1 MDPLPLDALDERLA
15 FVGTSGTGKTY
26 AAKGFVERLLAHGA
40 QVCIVDPLGV
50 WWGLKAPAEGGD
62 PKAGFPLAIFGGRY
76 ADVEINEHAGAVVG
90 RTIAQFDHSSII
102 DLDGLGS
109 GAARRRFMLAFLD
122 EVYEEKRRQGQ
133 QTEPLHIV
141 FDEADLWAPQRPQ
154 PDATSLLGRMEEIVR
169 RGRVAGFVPW
179 VITQRPA
186 VLNKDILSQAD
197 TLIAMKLTSAQ
208 DRAALAAWIDGQ
220 ADKAEAKRIIADLPK
235 LTRGTGYVW
244 APGQSILKKT
254 PFPPIATFD
263 SSRTPK
269 RGERI
274 KDPTRRAGID
284 ANALGAIQTAIK
296 SAIEAKAGPKNQG
309 AGWSPEAIAKAE
321 EDGYQRGFADGKAA
335 GLKCGEDALNWFLNE
350 LHGFMSDYA
359 KGAAA
364 RIFSEF
370 LEIDAAPENQ
380 AHATAPEIGPIAE
393 HAEPA
398 FKKSREMP
406 GAGKTFNDRG
416 SQTQRTKISELLLIA
431 ARHWPAKLT
440 WSQLATIAGRKA
452 RGGHF
457 NGEVKNMREAGL
469 VVMDGDS
476 VVVTDRGFAAAG
488 GKPSRKAD
496 LAQAY
501 LDGLP
506 NPSNRMFEQLLKHG
520 TLRTP
525 ALANAIGMKP
535 TGGHWNSGLSTLARC
550 GLIAK
555 RGDVVELNRKA
566 LAA

>member
-1 MDPLPLDALDERLA
+1 MNEPLPLDALDERLA

-26 AAKGFVERLLAHGA
+26 AAKGFVERLLAQGA

-62 PKAGFPLAIFGGRY
+62 PKAGFPLAIFGGRH

-274 KDPTRRAGID
+274 KDPTRRAAID
-284 ANALGAIQTAIK
+284 ASALGAIQTAIK
-296 SAIEAKAGPKNQG
+296 SAIEAKAGPKSQG

-335 GLKCGEDALNWFLNE
+335 GLKCGEDTLNWFLDE
-350 LHGFMSDYA
+350 LHGHMSGYA

-364 RIFSEF
+364 RIFAEF
-370 LEIDAAPENQ
+370 LELAPAPENK
-380 AHATAPEIGPIAE
+380 AHATAPEIALV
-393 HAEPA
+393 AA
-398 FKKSREMP
+398 
-406 GAGKTFNDRG
+406 
-416 SQTQRTKISELLLIA
+416 QTAHPVSVKDNVRSAPVARAKVSELLLIA
-431 ARHWPAKLT
+431 VRHWPARLT
-440 WSQLATIAGRKA
+440 WSQLATLAGRKA

-457 NGEVKNMREAGL
+457 NKEVKQLRDARL
-469 VVMDGDS
+469 VRVEGDS
-476 VVVTDRGFAAAG
+476 VNVTDMGFVAAG
-488 GKPSRKAD
+488 GKPTRTAD
-496 LAQAY
+496 LSQAY
-501 LDGLP
+501 LESLP
-506 NPSNRMFEQLLKHG
+506 DPSRRMFAEILKRKKLTATQL
-520 TLRTP
+520 
-525 ALANAIGMKP
+525 ADAIGLKP
-535 TGGHWNSGLSTLARC
+535 TGGHWNSGLSTLTRC
-550 GLIAK
+550 GLI
-555 RGDVVELNRKA
+555 NRVGEFIV
-566 LAA
+566 LDQRVIAA

>member
-1 MDPLPLDALDERLA
+1 MVELPLDALDERLA

-26 AAKGFVERLLAHGA
+26 AAKGFVERLLSHGA

-50 WWGLKAPAEGGD
+50 WWGLKAPADGGD
-62 PKAGFPLAIFGGRY
+62 PKAGFPLAIFGGRH
-76 ADVEINEHAGAVVG
+76 ADIEISEHAGAVVG
-90 RTIAQFDHSSII
+90 QTIARFDHSSII

-220 ADKAEAKRIIADLPK
+220 ADKAEAKRIIAELPK
-235 LTRGTGYVW
+235 LPRGTGYVW
-244 APGQSILKKT
+244 APGQNILKRAS
-254 PFPPIATFD
+254 FPAIATFD

-274 KDPTRRAGID
+274 KDPTRRAGINAD
-284 ANALGAIQTAIK
+284 ALGAIQAAIK
-296 SAIEAKAGPKNQG
+296 SAIEAKAGPNAQG
-309 AGWSPEAIAKAE
+309 SGWSPEAIAKAE
-321 EDGYQRGFADGKAA
+321 EDGYKRGFADGKAA

-350 LHGFMSDYA
+350 LHGHISDYA

-364 RIFSEF
+364 RIFAEL
-370 LEIDAAPENQ
+370 LEELPAPESK
-380 AHATAPEIGPIAE
+380 AHAEAPEIAPLAAVIGGPALPQS
-393 HAEPA
+393 HRA
-398 FKKSREMP
+398 KV
-406 GAGKTFNDRG
+406 
-416 SQTQRTKISELLLIA
+416 SELLLVA

-457 NGEVKNMREAGL
+457 NGEVKHMRDAGL
-469 VVMDGDS
+469 VVLDGDS

-520 TLRTP
+520 ALRTP

>member
-1 MDPLPLDALDERLA
+1 MIERLPLDALDERLA

-50 WWGLKAPAEGGD
+50 WWGLKAPAESGD
-62 PKAGFPLAIFGGRY
+62 PKAGFPLAIFGGRH

-254 PFPPIATFD
+254 QFPPIATFD

-269 RGERI
+269 RGEHI
-274 KDPTRRAGID
+274 KDPTRRAAID
-284 ANALGAIQTAIK
+284 ASALGAIQAAIK

-321 EDGYQRGFADGKAA
+321 EDGYQRGLAEGQAA
-335 GLKCGEDALNWFLNE
+335 GLVKAQRALEQFVGELRIFIAD
-350 LHGFMSDYA
+350 HTIYA
-359 KGAAA
+359 KVKLFDEAT
-364 RIFSEF
+364 
-370 LEIDAAPENQ
+370 APENK

-393 HAEPA
+393 GSEPA
-398 FKKSREMP
+398 FKKSREMSDT
-406 GAGKTFNDRG
+406 GKSFNDRR
-416 SQTQRTKISELLLIA
+416 SQTPRTKVSELLLIA
-431 ARHWPAKLT
+431 VRHWPAKLT

-476 VVVTDRGFAAAG
+476 VVVTDCGFAAAG

-525 ALANAIGMKP
+525 ALATAIGMKP

>member
-26 AAKGFVERLLAHGA
+26 AAKGFVERLLSHGA

-50 WWGLKAPAEGGD
+50 WWGLKAPADGGD
-62 PKAGFPLAIFGGRY
+62 PKAGFPLAIFGGRH

-90 RTIAQFDHSSII
+90 QTIARFDHSSII

-220 ADKAEAKRIIADLPK
+220 ADKAEAKRIIAELPK
-235 LTRGTGYVW
+235 LPRGTGYVW
-244 APGQSILKKT
+244 APGQSILKRT
-254 PFPPIATFD
+254 SFPAIATFD

-274 KDPTRRAGID
+274 KDPTRRADLD
-284 ANALGAIQTAIK
+284 AGALGAIQAAIK
-296 SAIEAKAGPKNQG
+296 SAMDTKTGAKAKG

-335 GLKCGEDALNWFLNE
+335 GLKCGEDTLNWFLNE
-350 LHGFMSDYA
+350 LHGHISDYA

-364 RIFSEF
+364 RIFAESLGEAPAR
-370 LEIDAAPENQ
+370 ENEAHDEAPEVAPLTVAFSGPSNP
-380 AHATAPEIGPIAE
+380 AT
-393 HAEPA
+393 
-398 FKKSREMP
+398 R
-406 GAGKTFNDRG
+406 R
-416 SQTQRTKISELLLIA
+416 QRAKVSELLLVA
-431 ARHWPAKLT
+431 VRHWPAKLT

-457 NGEVKNMREAGL
+457 NAEVKRMRDEDL
-469 VVMDGDS
+469 VRMDGDS
-476 VVVTDRGFAAAG
+476 VVVTDQGFAAAG

-496 LAQAY
+496 LAEAY
-501 LDGLP
+501 LGALP
-506 NPSNRMFEQLLKHG
+506 NPANRMLEQLLKHD
-520 TLRTP
+520 RVRVP
-525 ALANAIGMKP
+525 ALASAIGMKP
-535 TGGHWNSGLSTLARC
+535 TGGHWNSGLSTLVRC
-550 GLIAK
+550 GLAAR
-555 RGDVVELNRKA
+555 RGEIVELNRKA